1 MSGAQL
7 PLPEAFRTVG
17 GAIQR
22 RVQRVTG
29 DAVLAQRAAEELFVR
44 FVVHGRA
51 AGDPRARWNWIYRVA
66 TARALQALGADARP
80 GGPSP
85 GPPAAG
91 PLPDMRALRAFDE
104 AAQNAFVLARL
115 DGLTAEEIAEVLGV
129 ELALVQRKLG
139 DVDARQGVT
148 PANAGHP
155 SLLALERDR
164 DAVAPHVA
172 ACAACQATVAALD
185 EQARAFAATATPEAV
200 ARVASALRLERE
212 RQAPRTNWR
221 RIFIMSGAFI
231 VVSVMAFVVA
241 RPRAVKPEQ
250 LPFKGPITTARLKA
264 AGLQITVRRGDE
276 ILALAPGA
284 PSRMG
289 DRFHF
294 RVRAEGPRYLELLIH
309 GPGGEA
315 RLYPATGTTAAPVKP
330 GQTLDRDYL
339 VEAPLAAPGKALWIM
354 GRFSEHPFPL
364 DTPSVADVET
374 VPVRVDLEP

>member
-1 MSGAQL
+1 MSGA
-7 PLPEAFRTVG
+7 PVPVSEAFRTVG
-17 GAIQR
+17 GAIER
-22 RVQRVTG
+22 RLRRVTG
-29 DAVLAQRAAEELFVR
+29 DPALAARTAEELFVR

-51 AGDPRARWNWIYRVA
+51 TGDPRARWAWIYRVA
-66 TARALQALGADARP
+66 TARALQMLGDDARP
-80 GGPSP
+80 GGAAP
-85 GPPAAG
+85 GAPAAG
-91 PLPDMRALRAFDE
+91 PLPDMRTLRGLDE
-104 AAQNAFVLARL
+104 AAQNAVVLARL
-115 DGLTAEEIAEVLGV
+115 DGLSPEAIAEVLGMG
-129 ELALVQRKLG
+129 LAVVRRKLS
-139 DVDARQGVT
+139 DAEARLGAG
-148 PANAGHP
+148 PATSTHP

-164 DAVAPHVA
+164 DATDAHVVT
-172 ACAACQATVAALD
+172 CAACQATTAALD
-185 EQARAFAATATPEAV
+185 DEAQAFAGGVMPETV
-200 ARVASALRLERE
+200 TRVAAAVRAERA

-221 RIFIMSGAFI
+221 RIFFMTGAFV

-250 LPFKGPITTARLKA
+250 LPFRGPITAARLKA

-315 RLYPATGTTAAPVKP
+315 RLYPASGTAAAPVKP
-330 GQTLDRDYL
+330 GQTLDRDYQ

-354 GRFSEHPFPL
+354 GRFSEHAFPL
-364 DTPSVADVET
+364 DTPSVPDVET
-374 VPVRVDLEP
+374 VPVRVDVEP